1 MPKSWAVGIIGM
13 VVIGGVWLVASR
25 VREVGLPIR
34 EAPQPGYRAPGFS
47 LRTLEG
53 ETLSIGDL
61 RGRAVILNFWA
72 TWCPPCRAEMPAFQ
86 RLYARYRDRGLVVL
100 GVNATSGDD
109 RAAVL
114 AFRQQYGLTF
124 PILLD
129 EAGQVQQRYR
139 ITALPTTFFIDPQ
152 GIIRDV
158 VIGGPLSEA
167 AMEARLSDLLP
178 SGTP

>member
-1 MPKSWAVGIIGM
+1 MSKSWTAGIVLLM
-13 VVIGGVWLVASR
+13 LMGGIWLVVSR
-25 VREVGLPIR
+25 VREAGLPTR
-34 EAPQPGYRAPGFS
+34 EAPQPGYRAPSFS

-53 ETLSIGDL
+53 ETVSVADL

-86 RLYARYRDRGLVVL
+86 RLYARYRDQGLMVL

-109 RAAVL
+109 LATVF

-139 ITALPTTFFIDPQ
+139 VTALPTTFFIDPR
-152 GIIRDV
+152 GMIRDV
-158 VIGGPLSEA
+158 VVGGPLSEA
-167 AMEARLSDLLP
+167 AIEARLSQLLP
-178 SGTP
+178 PGTR